1 MHCNAVSWY
10 CKKKLAKTVLP
21 IFSTVR
27 HSISVF
33 LLYYTILYYNGKR
46 MCTMS
51 RTYAAQLRLAMC
63 FWGVAAV
70 GNDGSERLSFW
81 LSNIQASVCCYP
93 HRSDF
98 TKKLPIFLQQ
108 RFYSNTPRYTLNF
121 GITQI
126 SIGTD
131 GSERLSFWLS
141 NIQASVLLPT

>member
-1 MHCNAVSWY
+1 
-10 CKKKLAKTVLP
+10 
-21 IFSTVR
+21 
-27 HSISVF
+27 
-33 LLYYTILYYNGKR
+33 
-46 MCTMS
+46 MS
-51 RTYAAQLRLAMC
+51 RTQRSAAAPGC

>member
-1 MHCNAVSWY
+1 MKINHFVILTQCIALLFRDTIA
-10 CKKKLAKTVLP
+10 KKNLAKTVLP

-51 RTYAAQLRLAMC
+51 RTYAAQLRLASC

-93 HRSDF
+93 HGSDF
-98 TKKLPIFLQQ
+98 TRKLPIFLQQ
-108 RFYSNTPRYTLNF
+108 RFYNSVC
-121 GITQI
+121 
-126 SIGTD
+126 
-131 GSERLSFWLS
+131 LSWGLFRAL
-141 NIQASVLLPT
+141 